1 MASAEILAAGLE
13 EGRAKQVSACI
24 ALDGRATIRH
34 SQHGIHHSRTE
45 RLQATN
51 TVACISAVELGGREA
66 SAMGP
71 RH

>member
-24 ALDGRATIRH
+24 ASDGGGPDSSSH
-34 SQHGIHHSRTE
+34 SGIHHDTSE

-51 TVACISAVELGGREA
+51 TVACITVVKFGS
-66 SAMGP
+66 
-71 RH
+71 